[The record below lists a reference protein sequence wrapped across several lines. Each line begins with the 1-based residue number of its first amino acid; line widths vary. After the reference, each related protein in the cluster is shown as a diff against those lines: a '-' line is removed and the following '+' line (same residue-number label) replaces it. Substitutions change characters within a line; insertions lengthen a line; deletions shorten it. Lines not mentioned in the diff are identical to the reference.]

1 MLWGSKKQLTCSC
14 QITIKEIK
22 AFCTPL
28 HFCYISDWFYYHFL
42 PRNESLRYGNFT
54 VDLFK
59 IKKKICLYILNA
71 YYYQLCTFCMLIFIR
86 VAYSYQVFT
95 NCMLILQVC
104 TLCKVIHIRL
114 TIMDDLDGKSQHAYS
129 FFVYK
134 SLI

>member
-54 VDLFK
+54 VDLFQV
-59 IKKKICLYILNA
+59 KKICLYILNA
-71 YYYQLCTFCMLIFIR
+71 YYHQLCSFCTLIFIWFAFFFAYSYQVCTNCMLIFIR
-86 VAYSYQVFT
+86 FALFVRLF
-95 NCMLILQVC
+95 ILGVLFC
-104 TLCKVIHIRL
+104 EDRYLAPVSRN
-114 TIMDDLDGKSQHAYS
+114 HA
-129 FFVYK
+129 
-134 SLI
+134 